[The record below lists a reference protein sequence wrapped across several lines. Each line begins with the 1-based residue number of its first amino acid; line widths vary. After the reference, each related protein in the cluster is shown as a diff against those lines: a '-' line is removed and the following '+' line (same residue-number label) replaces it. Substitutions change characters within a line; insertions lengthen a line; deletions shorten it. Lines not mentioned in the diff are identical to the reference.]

1 MKKFADIICKNKVFI
16 VILTLILLIPAAIG
30 MYKTK
35 VNYNILVYLPDD
47 IETLKG
53 QNILTDDFN
62 MGAFSVT
69 VVDNMPSKR
78 LLELENSIK
87 KVNGVDKVV
96 SINDITGTTVPLDFL
111 PSSVTSKVAHKV
123 IQL

>member
-1 MKKFADIICKNKVFI
+1 MKKMADLICKHKIFI
-16 VILTLILLIPAAIG
+16 VIVAILLLIPAAIG

-53 QNILTDDFN
+53 QNILTSDFN

-69 VVDNMPSKR
+69 VVDKMPAKDI
-78 LLELENSIK
+78 LKLEDKIK
-87 KVNGVDKVV
+87 NVKGVDKVIG
-96 SINDITGTTVPLDFL
+96 INDITGTTIQLDFL
-111 PSSVTSKVAHKV
+111 QEDVVNKVSKKD
-123 IQL
+123 

>member
-1 MKKFADIICKNKVFI
+1 MKKMADLICKHKIFI
-16 VILTLILLIPAAIG
+16 VIVAILLLIPAAIG

-53 QNILTDDFN
+53 QNILTSDFN

-69 VVDNMPSKR
+69 VVDKMPAK
-78 LLELENSIK
+78 
-87 KVNGVDKVV
+87 
-96 SINDITGTTVPLDFL
+96 DIYWY
-111 PSSVTSKVAHKV
+111 K
-123 IQL
+123 

>member
-1 MKKFADIICKNKVFI
+1 
-16 VILTLILLIPAAIG
+16 

-62 MGAFSVT
+62 MGAFSVA
-69 VVDNMPSKR
+69 VVDNMPSKN

-87 KVNGVDKVV
+87 KNNKEV
-96 SINDITGTTVPLDFL
+96 
-111 PSSVTSKVAHKV
+111 
-123 IQL
+123 